1 MSEIN
6 QEKKTQFLPV
16 IILMIL
22 APTIAELLSGSSPT
36 YLFFQPY
43 YFIFLCGLYGCGALI
58 VRELI
63 VRWQKGWLSALI
75 LGIAYAIIEEGIAMK
90 SFFNPT
96 WWNIGEL
103 GIMGGLM
110 VLIRSKYPI

>member
-1 MSEIN
+1 MSEID

-43 YFIFLCGLYGCGALI
+43 YFIFSLRSIWMRCTNCSGA
-58 VRELI
+58 
-63 VRWQKGWLSALI
+63 
-75 LGIAYAIIEEGIAMK
+75 YC
-90 SFFNPT
+90 
-96 WWNIGEL
+96 
-103 GIMGGLM
+103 
-110 VLIRSKYPI
+110 

>member
-43 YFIFLCGLYGCGALI
+43 YFIFLCGYMDA
-58 VRELI
+58 VH
-63 VRWQKGWLSALI
+63 
-75 LGIAYAIIEEGIAMK
+75 
-90 SFFNPT
+90 
-96 WWNIGEL
+96 
-103 GIMGGLM
+103 
-110 VLIRSKYPI
+110 